1 MSENRIPGAALIRP
15 PRRTAAGDGFHMA
28 IFCSALGNHQIVKS
42 IPFIK
47 MGPLWILSTGPI
59 PHRLRFRQKLS
70 RLQIQNALTNSLALW
85 PVKGAQQIHSP
96 VIIKKQGRVNSLLA
110 HPNRVR
116 PFSSDIVCPHI
127 KIPFAAHI
135 GCHHIETAFMV
146 TNGRSPNSLGWLA
159 ASQRQLGFPVQH
171 TADLFPMDQVI
182 AVKQGNAGKKLK
194 GAGHKIIIVSHPADA
209 GIGIKPG
216 NNRIIIFHF
225 LSSFCSH
232 ISVIKTSE
240 AA

>member
-1 MSENRIPGAALIRP
+1 
-15 PRRTAAGDGFHMA
+15 
-28 IFCSALGNHQIVKS
+28 
-42 IPFIK
+42 

-96 VIIKKQGRVNSLLA
+96 VIIKNKEGSIPFGSPKSGQTILLGYRLSTHKNSLCRSYWLSPYRNGLYGNEWSEPKFLGMA
-110 HPNRVR
+110 GSVP
-116 PFSSDIVCPHI
+116 
-127 KIPFAAHI
+127 AA
-135 GCHHIETAFMV
+135 
-146 TNGRSPNSLGWLA
+146 
-159 ASQRQLGFPVQH
+159 
-171 TADLFPMDQVI
+171 
-182 AVKQGNAGKKLK
+182 
-194 GAGHKIIIVSHPADA
+194 A
-209 GIGIKPG
+209 GIPGSAHSRFVPNGSGHRCETGERREKAQRSWSQDNNRFPPGRCWDRDKTG

>member
-1 MSENRIPGAALIRP
+1 M
-15 PRRTAAGDGFHMA
+15 
-28 IFCSALGNHQIVKS
+28 
-42 IPFIK
+42 
-47 MGPLWILSTGPI
+47 LWPI
-59 PHRLRFRQKLS
+59 P
-70 RLQIQNALTNSLALW
+70 W
-85 PVKGAQQIHSP
+85 PFGPSKVLNKYTVPSSS
-96 VIIKKQGRVNSLLA
+96 KKQGRGQFPLA

-135 GCHHIETAFMV
+135 GCHHRNGLYGNEWSEPKFLGMAGSVPAAAGIPGSAHSRFVPNGSGHRCET
-146 TNGRSPNSLGWLA
+146 GER
-159 ASQRQLGFPVQH
+159 RE
-171 TADLFPMDQVI
+171 
-182 AVKQGNAGKKLK
+182 KLK

>member
-1 MSENRIPGAALIRP
+1 
-15 PRRTAAGDGFHMA
+15 
-28 IFCSALGNHQIVKS
+28 
-42 IPFIK
+42 

-96 VIIKKQGRVNSLLA
+96 SSSKNRKGSIPFWLTKSGQTILLGY
-110 HPNRVR
+110 RL
-116 PFSSDIVCPHI
+116 SHI

-182 AVKQGNAGKKLK
+182 AVKQGNAGEK
-194 GAGHKIIIVSHPADA
+194 AQRSWSQD
-209 GIGIKPG
+209 
-216 NNRIIIFHF
+216 NNRFPPGR
-225 LSSFCSH
+225 CWDRD
-232 ISVIKTSE
+232 KTRE
-240 AA
+240 